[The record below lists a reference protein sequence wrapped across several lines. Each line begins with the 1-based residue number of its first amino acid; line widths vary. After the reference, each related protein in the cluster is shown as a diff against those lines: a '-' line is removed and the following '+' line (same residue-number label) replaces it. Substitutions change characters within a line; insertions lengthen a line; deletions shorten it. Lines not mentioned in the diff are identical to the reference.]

1 MYGGY
6 KAYLETKIADIESKV
21 GALQAAFNEGYS
33 TALFRVVKQYEE
45 TDRKKPTKDELKGE
59 VMDSY
64 ETLRELKKDLIEQ
77 EATLK
82 KTEGLLNTYTTAYN
96 TVSRIVTLRTNGER
110 L

>member
-1 MYGGY
+1 
-6 KAYLETKIADIESKV
+6 
-21 GALQAAFNEGYS
+21 
-33 TALFRVVKQYEE
+33 
-45 TDRKKPTKDELKGE
+45 
-59 VMDSY
+59 MDSY